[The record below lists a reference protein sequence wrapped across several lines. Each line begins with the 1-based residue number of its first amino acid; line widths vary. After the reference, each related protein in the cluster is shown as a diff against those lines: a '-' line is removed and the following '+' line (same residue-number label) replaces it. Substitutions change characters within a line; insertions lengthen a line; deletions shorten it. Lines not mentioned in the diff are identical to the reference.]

1 MHNMW
6 ISRYVRLVPSSVHN
20 TIYIRQ
26 LRFSLDIGKKDLQ
39 NELEALINVCDVRSL
54 EVAHLDWTKTEP
66 TPYIPDRYNKELI
79 YFARRRTSPFKKFF
93 ERLTDAAPNIYV
105 LVMPFNWE
113 DHCMS
118 YFLRLK
124 KLHKLVLYNYLER
137 VDPCSLN
144 LLLENVPSLEKL
156 HLEIHS
162 ATSQGFR
169 LYEVCHQSLKH
180 LDIAQC

>member
-1 MHNMW
+1 
-6 ISRYVRLVPSSVHN
+6 
-20 TIYIRQ
+20 
-26 LRFSLDIGKKDLQ
+26 
-39 NELEALINVCDVRSL
+39 
-54 EVAHLDWTKTEP
+54 
-66 TPYIPDRYNKELI
+66 
-79 YFARRRTSPFKKFF
+79 
-93 ERLTDAAPNIYV
+93 
-105 LVMPFNWE
+105 MPFNWE

-162 ATSQGFR
+162 ATSQGLR

>member
-79 YFARRRTSPFKKFF
+79 ILREDVP
-93 ERLTDAAPNIYV
+93 V
-105 LVMPFNWE
+105 L
-113 DHCMS
+113 
-118 YFLRLK
+118 LRS
-124 KLHKLVLYNYLER
+124 
-137 VDPCSLN
+137 SLN
-144 LLLENVPSLEKL
+144 V
-156 HLEIHS
+156 
-162 ATSQGFR
+162 
-169 LYEVCHQSLKH
+169 
-180 LDIAQC
+180 